1 MIAWMSELKNAFLA
15 LVLKLLPLSP
25 FSKYIDAL
33 EEVPYLGYLNWFVP
47 VKDFVAIGSAW
58 LGVITTYYL
67 LSILLRWLKAI
78 D

>member
-1 MIAWMSELKNAFLA
+1 MIAWISEIKNAFLA
-15 LVLKLLPLSP
+15 LVLKLLPFSP

-47 VKDFVAIGSAW
+47 VKEFVAIGSTW
-58 LGVITTYYL
+58 LGAITTYYL